1 MAKKKMQMNK
11 ETSDYVYQM
20 KHHPEQLEQNNV
32 DQTKTQLGYDIMHN
46 DLDNSDPQ
54 LKALDQI
61 RSARHELHDDDTKE
75 QWESLGVPYR
85 DDDTATRL
93 HNANLEEYFARTDL
107 LLTQKHGS
115 VEKGMEHYRNLGE
128 QKGNEVIK
136 QLSSKGLTHWTRL
149 RGNGRWNFVETAPN
163 KYNLAEHMTPKRINE
178 IDEHEKSYYHHR
190 NLSKQQFKGSEAG
203 EQLALF

>member
-1 MAKKKMQMNK
+1 MAKKNIQMDK
-11 ETSDYVYQM
+11 ATRDYVYQM
-20 KHHPEQLEQNNV
+20 KHHPEQLEQEKV
-32 DQTKTQLGYDIMHN
+32 ELTKRHLGYDVMHN
-46 DLDNSDPQ
+46 DLDNSDTQ
-54 LKALDQI
+54 LKTLGQL
-61 RSARHELHDDDTKE
+61 RSARHELHNDDTKE

-85 DDDTATRL
+85 DDEAVTRL
-93 HNANLEEYFARTDL
+93 HNANLQEYNKRTDL

-115 VEKGMEHYRNLGE
+115 VEKGMEHYRSLGE

-136 QLSSKGLTHWTRL
+136 QLSLKGLTHCTRL

-163 KYNLAEHMTPKRINE
+163 KYDLAEHMTPKEISE
-178 IDEHEKSYYHHR
+178 IDKHEKSYYHHR